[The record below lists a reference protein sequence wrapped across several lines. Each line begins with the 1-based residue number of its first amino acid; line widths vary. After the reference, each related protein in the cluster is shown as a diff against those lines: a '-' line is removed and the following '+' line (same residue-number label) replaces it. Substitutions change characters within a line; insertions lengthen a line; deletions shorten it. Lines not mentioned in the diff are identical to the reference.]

1 MVRLR
6 GLNGRYFLRR
16 LVTFVLTVWLAA
28 SLIFV
33 IPRLA
38 GGDPIAAMV
47 GKISVAAGGAQTAH
61 SAGLIRQWDARFGLN
76 QPVFV
81 QYLLFL
87 KNSATFNFGFSIT
100 DYPATVNQLVGSAL
114 PWTLGLVGLA
124 TVIAWV
130 AGTAIGALMA
140 YRRTPRVVRSV
151 LPFSLTFTAVP
162 SFMLGLLLLWVFS
175 YTLGW
180 FPSGN
185 AYSLGVTAG
194 FNLPFLWSVIHHGI
208 LPALTIVG
216 AAMGFWALEMR
227 GMMITIEGEDYMVLG
242 EAKGLRPRR
251 LFWRYRVRNAL
262 LPQVTSLALNLGA
275 VMSGQILVEYLFD
288 YPGVGQLLYQGILN
302 EDYLLV
308 ESIAFL
314 LIIVTAVAVL
324 VLDLILP
331 LIDPRITYVREAPQ

>member
-1 MVRLR
+1 
-6 GLNGRYFLRR
+6 
-16 LVTFVLTVWLAA
+16 
-28 SLIFV
+28 
-33 IPRLA
+33 
-38 GGDPIAAMV
+38 
-47 GKISVAAGGAQTAH
+47 
-61 SAGLIRQWDARFGLN
+61 
-76 QPVFV
+76 
-81 QYLLFL
+81 
-87 KNSATFNFGFSIT
+87 
-100 DYPATVNQLVGSAL
+100 
-114 PWTLGLVGLA
+114 
-124 TVIAWV
+124 
-130 AGTAIGALMA
+130 
-140 YRRTPRVVRSV
+140 
-151 LPFSLTFTAVP
+151 
-162 SFMLGLLLLWVFS
+162 
-175 YTLGW
+175 
-180 FPSGN
+180 
-185 AYSLGVTAG
+185 
-194 FNLPFLWSVIHHGI
+194 
-208 LPALTIVG
+208 
-216 AAMGFWALEMR
+216 MGFWALEMR